1 VTILQKHKGAVKL
14 PFVWPGNT
22 VMTHHRGFA
31 IHAQKVIF
39 HFEVTPGVRSAKMA
53 HLRIYQTRGHAT
65 SVQLVGKGV
74 RHERTKQSVKFVQTV
89 KKQNTSEN
97 QFAKVVLLASLRD
110 QAKPVKTAQLGGFGE
125 QKIQLRRA
133 KPAFLVNPPI
143 LKPERKYVQ

>member
-1 VTILQKHKGAVKL
+1 
-14 PFVWPGNT
+14 
-22 VMTHHRGFA
+22 
-31 IHAQKVIF
+31 
-39 HFEVTPGVRSAKMA
+39 MA

-97 QFAKVVLLASLRD
+97 QCAKVVLLASLRD
-110 QAKPVKTAQLGGFGE
+110 QAKPVKTAQLDGFGE